1 MTILKCTSNFNHLLD
16 MKDAKIEVD
25 FQYQNCC
32 NDDDGKAQDNLHIK
46 FFWVELYFLEGLS
59 PVNSSRLE
67 ESTCSK
73 RTCHFSSSISHAV
86 WMSEK
91 VNVNKMQRFD
101 QIYLSF

>member
-32 NDDDGKAQDNLHIK
+32 NDHEGNTQDNLVHNI
-46 FFWVELYFLEGLS
+46 FFWVELYLLKGLS

-86 WMSEK
+86 WVSEK
-91 VNVNKMQRFD
+91 VNANKMQRFG
-101 QIYLSF
+101 